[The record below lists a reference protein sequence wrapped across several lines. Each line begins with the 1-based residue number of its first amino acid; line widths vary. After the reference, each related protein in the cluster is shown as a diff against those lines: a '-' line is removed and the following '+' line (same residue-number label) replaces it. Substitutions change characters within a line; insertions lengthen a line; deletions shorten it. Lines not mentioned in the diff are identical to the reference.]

1 MSRSFG
7 ATSLTMRSPMKI
19 SPLVCSS
26 RPASIRRAVVFPQP
40 DGPTSTR
47 NSASRTARL
56 RSLTAT
62 TSPKRFVTWSYVTV
76 AIESKSMSWDFAA
89 EARVRT
95 RVGVP
100 VAAGAE
106 ARADRA
112 GGRPRLGRGEP
123 REDAHAVCDRAR
135 RRVERDDQS
144 RVLAVTDRPRVDD
157 RDLARPSGRPVV
169 VRDAHEGLAH
179 GRITHLERHAK
190 RAARRDREEIALD
203 PPRAARRDAHDEGLA
218 VALEEAARRRA
229 VETWLVV
236 GRGRHAKEHE
246 RQRGGDREER
256 SRHARTVRDRGA
268 RVCPHFVPSRRH
280 FVRTLSSFFAPT
292 SRGGLRGRSPLNLA
306 PSTWPPQP
314 EARST
319 SQVPI
324 SYGWRRTVM
333 TAPSTSAGAA
343 VRITSRPVLPS
354 VRSPS
359 RRSTGRAARTS
370 RAKRSPFDAASPVGF
385 ATRTTSAPS
394 GPARSAL
401 STSGVRASTNER

>member
-179 GRITHLERHAK
+179 GRIAHLERHAE

-203 PPRAARRDAHDEGLA
+203 PPRAARRDAHDEA
-218 VALEEAARRRA
+218 
-229 VETWLVV
+229 
-236 GRGRHAKEHE
+236 
-246 RQRGGDREER
+246 
-256 SRHARTVRDRGA
+256 S
-268 RVCPHFVPSRRH
+268 PSRSKKPRGV
-280 FVRTLSSFFAPT
+280 VRWKRGSSSAAAGMPK
-292 SRGGLRGRSPLNLA
+292 
-306 PSTWPPQP
+306 
-314 EARST
+314 
-319 SQVPI
+319 
-324 SYGWRRTVM
+324 
-333 TAPSTSAGAA
+333 STSASAA
-343 VRITSRPVLPS
+343 AI
-354 VRSPS
+354 
-359 RRSTGRAARTS
+359 
-370 RAKRSPFDAASPVGF
+370 
-385 ATRTTSAPS
+385 
-394 GPARSAL
+394 ARSGLDMRGPYAIAAL
-401 STSGVRASTNER
+401 VSVLISC

>member
-1 MSRSFG
+1 
-7 ATSLTMRSPMKI
+7 TMRSPMKI

-100 VAAGAE
+100 VAAGA
-106 ARADRA
+106 
-112 GGRPRLGRGEP
+112 
-123 REDAHAVCDRAR
+123 
-135 RRVERDDQS
+135 
-144 RVLAVTDRPRVDD
+144 
-157 RDLARPSGRPVV
+157 
-169 VRDAHEGLAH
+169 
-179 GRITHLERHAK
+179 
-190 RAARRDREEIALD
+190 
-203 PPRAARRDAHDEGLA
+203 AARRDAHDEGLA

-280 FVRTLSSFFAPT
+280 FVRRLSSFFAPT

-306 PSTWPPQP
+306 PST
-314 EARST
+314 
-319 SQVPI
+319 
-324 SYGWRRTVM
+324 
-333 TAPSTSAGAA
+333 
-343 VRITSRPVLPS
+343 
-354 VRSPS
+354 
-359 RRSTGRAARTS
+359 
-370 RAKRSPFDAASPVGF
+370 
-385 ATRTTSAPS
+385 
-394 GPARSAL
+394 
-401 STSGVRASTNER
+401 

>member
-95 RVGVP
+95 RV
-100 VAAGAE
+100 
-106 ARADRA
+106 
-112 GGRPRLGRGEP
+112 
-123 REDAHAVCDRAR
+123 
-135 RRVERDDQS
+135 
-144 RVLAVTDRPRVDD
+144 
-157 RDLARPSGRPVV
+157 
-169 VRDAHEGLAH
+169 
-179 GRITHLERHAK
+179 
-190 RAARRDREEIALD
+190 ARRDREEIALD

-280 FVRTLSSFFAPT
+280 FVRRLSSFFART
-292 SRGGLRGRSPLNLA
+292 SRGGLGALNLRRDPRA
-306 PSTWPPQP
+306 RCRSRTAGG
-314 EARST
+314 ARS
-319 SQVPI
+319 
-324 SYGWRRTVM
+324 
-333 TAPSTSAGAA
+333 
-343 VRITSRPVLPS
+343 
-354 VRSPS
+354 
-359 RRSTGRAARTS
+359 
-370 RAKRSPFDAASPVGF
+370 
-385 ATRTTSAPS
+385 
-394 GPARSAL
+394 
-401 STSGVRASTNER
+401 

>member
-26 RPASIRRAVVFPQP
+26 RPASIRKAVVFPQP

-47 NSASRTARL
+47 NSGSRTARL

-95 RVGVP
+95 RVGVA

-106 ARADRA
+106 ARTDRA

-123 REDAHAVCDRAR
+123 REDAHAVRDRAR

-157 RDLARPSGRPVV
+157 RDLARPSCRPVV

-179 GRITHLERHAK
+179 GRIAHLERHAE
-190 RAARRDREEIALD
+190 RAARRDREKIALD
-203 PPRAARRDAHDEGLA
+203 PPRAAGRDAHDEGLA

-236 GRGRHAKEHE
+236 GRGRHAREHE

-280 FVRTLSSFFAPT
+280 FVRRLSSF
-292 SRGGLRGRSPLNLA
+292 LA
-306 PSTWPPQP
+306 GACQ
-314 EARST
+314 AGST
-319 SQVPI
+319 SQ
-324 SYGWRRTVM
+324 
-333 TAPSTSAGAA
+333 
-343 VRITSRPVLPS
+343 
-354 VRSPS
+354 
-359 RRSTGRAARTS
+359 
-370 RAKRSPFDAASPVGF
+370 
-385 ATRTTSAPS
+385 
-394 GPARSAL
+394 
-401 STSGVRASTNER
+401 